1 MHRKTRLSW
10 LPGILLLLAVLP
22 AQAEIIVFE
31 EGSFVKVVS
40 HRIDGEKIFLEMTPG
55 NYMSLKLMRIERI
68 LGDEVPTPKPVLAA
82 IEEAASKANFTWRF
96 DETYKLDENLPYSQ
110 LIYETA
116 KRNGLNPRLVAAVM
130 GAESAYKPRAVS
142 HKGAQGLM
150 QLMPATAQRFG
161 LSGHQVFEPASN
173 IEAGSRYLAWLAD
186 HFDGDL
192 RLMLAGYNAGEG
204 TVKRYGG
211 IPPYRETVEYI
222 RRIFAT
228 LGLPT
233 EA

>member
-1 MHRKTRLSW
+1 MHRTTRLLW
-10 LPGILLLLAVLP
+10 LSGILLLLAALP
-22 AQAEIIVFE
+22 AQGEIVVFA
-31 EGSFVKVVS
+31 EGSFVKTVS
-40 HRIDGEKIFLEMTPG
+40 HRVEGDKIFLEMSPG
-55 NYMSLKLMRIERI
+55 NFMSLPMMRIERI
-68 LGDEVPTPKPVLAA
+68 LDDEVPTPRPVLAA
-82 IEEAASKANFTWRF
+82 IDEAAANSAFSWRF
-96 DETYKLDENLPYSQ
+96 DEAAKLDSALPYSQ

-130 GAESAYKPRAVS
+130 GAESAYKPQAVS
-142 HKGAQGLM
+142 HKGARGLM
-150 QLMPATAQRFG
+150 QLMPATAARFG
-161 LSGHQVFEPASN
+161 LSGHQVFEPAAN
-173 IEAGSRYLAWLAD
+173 LEAGSRYLAWLAD

-222 RRIFAT
+222 RRIFGM